1 MLNPDSFLGRGWSFP
16 PEFEN
21 DGKDVVML
29 DTYDAVERS
38 LRILMGTAPGERVMQ
53 PDFGCNLD
61 ELSFDTLDVTMRTY
75 MKDKIATAI
84 LYHEP
89 RVNLLDVIF
98 HEERLN
104 EGLLL
109 IEVVYQVR
117 GSNSRKNMV
126 FPYYKREASDR

>member
-38 LRILMGTAPGERVMQ
+38 LRILMGTATGERVMQ

-75 MKDKIATAI
+75 MKDKITTAI

>member
-75 MKDKIATAI
+75 MKDKITTAI

>member
-38 LRILMGTAPGERVMQ
+38 LRILMGTATGERVMQ

-61 ELSFDTLDVTMRTY
+61 ELSFDTLDVALRTY
-75 MKDKIATAI
+75 MKDKITTAI

>member
-38 LRILMGTAPGERVMQ
+38 LRILMGTATGERVMQ

-61 ELSFDTLDVTMRTY
+61 ELSFDTLDVTLRTY
-75 MKDKIATAI
+75 MKDKITTAI